1 MFKRLFRERNAE
13 ADEWITVASNSFWHD
28 TEPINICDIDY
39 IYEIIHMIFE
49 ERETWETSAA

>member
-13 ADEWITVASNSFWHD
+13 ADEWITVASHSFWHD

-49 ERETWETSAA
+49 ERETWET